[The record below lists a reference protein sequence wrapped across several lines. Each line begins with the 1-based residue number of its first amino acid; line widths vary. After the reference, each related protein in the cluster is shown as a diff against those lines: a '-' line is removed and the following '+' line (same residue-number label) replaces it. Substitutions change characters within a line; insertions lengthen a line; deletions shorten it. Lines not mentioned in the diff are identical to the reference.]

1 MFDVEGN
8 DIAIATLNVHYKFLS
23 WSVKIRP
30 FDPILEA
37 FGSVARIQYFL
48 EKPFLT
54 SFVVR
59 NYPVGSV
66 VVLRIDNVL
75 AGEHRVVPTDYQYI
89 EDGEYTAFGQQFDND
104 RSKVDFSDRVEADP

>member
-1 MFDVEGN
+1 MFSVEGS
-8 DIAIATLNVHYKFLS
+8 DVVVAALDVHYKFLS

-37 FGSVARIQYFL
+37 FGS
-48 EKPFLT
+48 
-54 SFVVR
+54 
-59 NYPVGSV
+59 YPVGSV